1 MLTLAD
7 LSVIIPVGL
16 GDDTWQALLP
26 DLVSLPTAAEIFL
39 AGSENSAAPDNL
51 HAHISQL
58 KCRAHWLQSQNGRA
72 IQQNSGAAAAR
83 NQVLWFLHSDSRLST
98 TTLPMLEKTL
108 LQLPG
113 KLGYFDLA
121 FAADGPFLM
130 RLNAC
135 GANWRSRTFGLPFGD
150 QGIFLMR
157 SDFIALG
164 QFNPA
169 IKYGEDHEL
178 VWRAR
183 RNGIRCLRVNATIT
197 TSARKYVEQGWW
209 RTTRKHLWATW
220 KQAWVFSEHR
230 NSR

>member
-7 LSVIIPVGL
+7 LSIIIPVGA

-39 AGSENSAAPDNL
+39 SASENSAAPDNL
-51 HAHISQL
+51 HAHISPL
-58 KCRAHWLQSQNGRA
+58 KCRAQWLRSQNGRA

-83 NQVLWFLHSDSRLST
+83 NQVLWFLHSDSRLSAN
-98 TTLPMLEKTL
+98 TLPMLEKTL
-108 LQLPG
+108 SQLPG
-113 KLGYFDLA
+113 KVGYFDLD
-121 FAADGPFLM
+121 FAADGPLLM

-135 GANWRSRTFGLPFGD
+135 GANWRSRIFGLPFGD
-150 QGIFLMR
+150 QGLFMMR
-157 SDFIALG
+157 SDFLTLG

-178 VWRAR
+178 IWRAR
-183 RNGIRCLRVNATIT
+183 HSGIRCLRVNATIT
-197 TSARKYVEQGWW
+197 TSARKYAEHGWW
-209 RTTRKHLWATW
+209 HTTRKHLLATC
-220 KQAWVFSEHR
+220 KQAWVFSANR